1 MINFNARSSI
11 YYRAT
16 NGSAGC
22 TFQTAKQ
29 LAIKKQKLDQQR
41 QVLQS
46 QIMNSSKLVGLI
58 FDAIT
63 RQQGFSFIRLGDS
76 ELLILAQDL
85 IFPSRIDISQWGNL
99 LAELCCDSDLGEGD
113 DEVSRWWYIIQ
124 VSGNQFP
131 DRVAWEY
138 LVKAVSSATVIGVP
152 STYRPGRSLKHM
164 KLLEGFQTLFIK
176 ILSEL
181 NIPIES
187 LKLAD
192 SAEHH
197 MLHASGW
204 FRRLLVPNQ
213 YPGLCQQFGLPFNF
227 QPRILLVGNLA
238 APFADLLIREGCK
251 ITASI
256 QPVGM
261 YNIKDVIRAIQQY
274 SFDLALVSAGTAA
287 KYICTSIAQRMGKV
301 ALDTGQLFDELLY
314 EYGHLNHENYIIP
327 FMSFM

>member
-1 MINFNARSSI
+1 MNLNAKSAI
-11 YYRAT
+11 YFHAA
-16 NGSAGC
+16 NGSPGC
-22 TFQTAKQ
+22 TFQSAQQ
-29 LAIKKQKLDQQR
+29 LAIEKQKLTQQR
-41 QVLQS
+41 HVLQS
-46 QIMNSSKLVGLI
+46 QIMNTAELVSLI
-58 FDAIT
+58 FRALT

-85 IFPSRIDISQWGNL
+85 IFPSHIDISQWGHL
-99 LAELCCDSDLGEGD
+99 LADLCCDNDLGEGD
-113 DEVSRWWYIIQ
+113 DEVSRWWYIVQ

-138 LVKAVSSATVIGVP
+138 LVKAVSTATIIGIP
-152 STYRPGRSLKHM
+152 STYRPGRSLDHM

-176 ILSEL
+176 ILSKL
-181 NIPIES
+181 NIPAES

-197 MLHASGW
+197 LLHASGW
-204 FRRLLVPNQ
+204 FRRLLLPNQ
-213 YPGLCQQFGLPFNF
+213 YPGLCQQFGLPLCF
-227 QPRILLVGNLA
+227 QPRILLAGNLA
-238 APFADLLIREGCK
+238 APFADLLIREGCNV
-251 ITASI
+251 AAVI

-261 YNIKDVIRAIQQY
+261 NNIEDVIRQIRQH
-274 SFDLALVSAGTAA
+274 SFDIALVSAGTAA
-287 KYICTSIAQRMGKV
+287 KYICTCIAQHMGKI